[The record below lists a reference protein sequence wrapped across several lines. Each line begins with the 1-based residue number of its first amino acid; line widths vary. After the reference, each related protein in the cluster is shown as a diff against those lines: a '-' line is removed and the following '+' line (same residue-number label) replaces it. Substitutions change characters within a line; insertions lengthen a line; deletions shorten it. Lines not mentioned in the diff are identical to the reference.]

1 MQRINSVVLLLSGA
15 LLLSGCVHKA
25 QKYSKVEPAHVE
37 LNKETGLGHLT
48 LTEKAVE
55 RLGIITT
62 QVLETGS
69 YKVVPYAAIIYDIKG
84 DTWVYTNPEPLNF
97 LRHQITIDHI
107 KGNEA
112 VLSQGPMVGT
122 EVVTVGVAE
131 LYGTESGVGH

>member
-1 MQRINSVVLLLSGA
+1 MQRINGVVLLLSVA
-15 LLLSGCVHKA
+15 LLFSGCVQKA
-25 QKYSKVEPAHVE
+25 QKHTKIEPAHVK

-48 LTEKAVE
+48 LTAKAVE
-55 RLGIITT
+55 RLGIMTT
-62 QVLETGS
+62 KVLETGS
-69 YKVVPYAAIIYDIKG
+69 HKLVPYAAIIYDING
-84 DTWVYTNPEPLNF
+84 DTWVYTSPEPLNF

-112 VLSQGPMVGT
+112 VLSQGPIVGT